1 MVVLPSSNVSP
12 FIVSALLS
20 LLLGGNHAGIE
31 ERQHLVVIAM
41 PHHFENDGLA
51 GLEFRNRAPVIGHAG
66 NRLVVHFADDVT
78 TGEANILGKARG
90 LDFGDQDASTAFQ
103 ADAAGA
109 LGSQFLDAQA
119 ELNRAGL
126 AGLVIIAPGALGEN
140 LDAIFDRQSYLD
152 RKSTRLN
159 SSHLVISYAVFCLK
173 KKKKKTH
180 IQQSHSPKCRECTSY
195 KHDCT

>member
-31 ERQHLVVIAM
+31 ERQHLIVIAM

-66 NRLVVHFADDVT
+66 NRLVVHLADDVT

-140 LDAIFDRQSYLD
+140 LDAIFDRQSYFFLLAVAPISD
-152 RKSTRLN
+152 AYLGPDGRLRN
-159 SSHLVISYAVFCLK
+159 PGDEGVALVHWVG
-173 KKKKKTH
+173 
-180 IQQSHSPKCRECTSY
+180 
-195 KHDCT
+195 